1 MKKWYLFN
9 SEGNEI
15 NSTDDNDAFSS
26 CAYIYVKEENF
37 DDFYDHYHTAGFD
50 PQVLTSVTPNK
61 LCVWDTDFWE
71 FKPSEDQAMIKK
83 IADFLEKENT
93 VKKECVAEIGV
104 ELPKG
109 NQLSKNANL
118 ILILKDGTRI
128 QTNTEPCDIS
138 EFLTAIPTL
147 LKPSILGNQIRSII
161 IERTAD

>member
-1 MKKWYLFN
+1 MKKWYLFD
-9 SEGNEI
+9 SEGNEM
-15 NSTDDNDAFSS
+15 DFSDEYKNFES
-26 CAYIYVKEENF
+26 CSYAYVNKENF
-37 DDFYDHYHTAGFD
+37 EDFCIHFENIGYSAQDT
-50 PQVLTSVTPNK
+50 VTPDK
-61 LCVWDTDFWE
+61 LCVWDVGLYKFR
-71 FKPSEDQAMIKK
+71 PSEDQAMIKK

-93 VKKECVAEIGV
+93 VKMECAAEIGV
-104 ELPKG
+104 ELPKK

>member
-1 MKKWYLFN
+1 MKKWYLFD
-9 SEGNEI
+9 SEGNEMDSP
-15 NSTDDNDAFSS
+15 NE
-26 CAYIYVKEENF
+26 EENF
-37 DDFYDHYHTAGFD
+37 NSCTYVYVNKENFKDFYNYYGTLGFD
-50 PQVLTSVTPNK
+50 AQINIIPDK
-61 LCVWDTDFWE
+61 LCFWDTVFYK
-71 FKPSEDQAMIKK
+71 FRPSEDQMMIKK

-93 VKKECVAEIGV
+93 AKMECAAEIGV
-104 ELPKG
+104 ELPKN
-109 NQLSKNANL
+109 NQFSKNANL